1 MLSAIDYS
9 RNYMDKFI
17 RNAQNSVINNL
28 NIKHDVKDLSSPIL
42 NIELL
47 EKLALI
53 CKQGDIFEKE
63 KKTWFEVAI
72 KNYSGFS
79 TITYYIEK
87 CIIKNMLIGASNLKD
102 IQIDLK
108 K

>member
-1 MLSAIDYS
+1 VLSAIDYS

-47 EKLALI
+47 EKLASI

-79 TITYYIEK
+79 TITDYIEK